1 MVRTGAHGYIQYAWE
16 STFATDPGSS
26 AYTKPFG
33 LQQSV
38 GSITLN
44 NSRKDIRKLNQVERE
59 AFAYGQQTGS
69 VAVDFVLSNPWLF
82 KALYGNAATT
92 GSSAPYTHTYE
103 DAPKTATSFSTEVGF
118 AGETENIS
126 RKMLGCILTG
136 FTLNTA
142 VDDLVNCSADITFGS
157 EGDATTSLDSTP
169 AADDINFPYTFAHG
183 TLKWYNGSSLATVAE
198 IQNISTTFTQNANLL
213 YAIGSHKATSAY
225 RQGFDINGTFQSSW
239 KDNNKL
245 QQLIDQIDTPP
256 SSEIHS
262 GSSAAL
268 ELKFTNGGSGS
279 AEKSITITLHGVT
292 IDTHNVDGI
301 VPVEPVFETINFEA
315 RGASVVC
322 KNGISAAL

>member
-1 MVRTGAHGYIQYAWE
+1 MVRTGAHGYIQYGWE
-16 STFATDPGSS
+16 STFGSVS
-26 AYTKPFG
+26 STFDKPFG
-33 LQQSV
+33 LQQAV
-38 GSITLN
+38 GAITLN

-69 VAVDFVLSNPWLF
+69 VSVDFVLSNPWLL
-82 KALYGNAATT
+82 KALYGDSTKT
-92 GSSAPYTHTYE
+92 GSSAPFTYTYATP
-103 DAPKTATSFSTEVGF
+103 PKTVTSFSTEVGF

-142 VDDLVNCSADITFGS
+142 VDDLVSCTADITFGS

-183 TLKWYNGSSLATVAE
+183 TLKWTPSGGSLTTVAE
-198 IQNISTTFTQNANLL
+198 IQNLSVSFTQNANLL
-213 YAIGSHKATSAY
+213 YAVGSHKATASY

-239 KDNNKL
+239 KDNDKL

-256 SSEIHS
+256 SSEIGS
-262 GSSAAL
+262 GGTTVL
-268 ELKFTNGGSGS
+268 ELTFTNGGSGA
-279 AEKSITITLHGVT
+279 AEKSIKVNLYGVT
-292 IDTHNVDGI
+292 IDTHSVDGI

-315 RGASVVC
+315 RGASIVC
-322 KNGISAAL
+322 ITPTATAK